1 MQSMVEGHRRVVLT
15 SMGQDHRP
23 VPLHHFLVPLPVPGR
38 NEERTM
44 RDYLQFYIDGQWVDP
59 ITPKLA
65 EVINPAT
72 EAVSGHISLASP
84 ADVDKAVAAARR
96 AFTTWS
102 VTSVKE
108 RADLLEAILAEYIKR
123 ERELGEAVTEEMGAP
138 LSLGCGF
145 HTLLGK
151 GHISTALEV
160 LRNFRFEEEHGVTMI
175 RKEPIG
181 VCGLITPWNWP
192 MNQTC
197 VKIAPALATGCTMI
211 LKPPQLAPYSAQILA
226 EIIHAAGTP
235 AGVFNMIQGQGSV
248 IGSALSRHE
257 DVDMISFTG
266 SEPVGVQ
273 ITKDAADTV
282 KRVGL
287 ELGGKSAWVVLDDAS
302 MAANV
307 TGATGGMMGNSGQT
321 CSAGSRL
328 LVPAARM
335 DEAVAAAT
343 EAANGVT
350 VGDPT
355 GNFAMGPVVSKAQYN
370 VIQDYIQ
377 QGLDEG
383 ATLIAGGLGRPE
395 GIDKGWYVRPT
406 VFVGT
411 NDMVI
416 AREEIFG
423 PVLVMIGYDELDDAV
438 AIAND
443 SQFGLGGY
451 VSGEDLETAR
461 DVSRKLR
468 TGAIWVNGGFDFGAP
483 FGGYKRSGNGREWGE
498 HGFAEYL
505 EIKAVVGWNPA

>member
-1 MQSMVEGHRRVVLT
+1 
-15 SMGQDHRP
+15 
-23 VPLHHFLVPLPVPGR
+23 
-38 NEERTM
+38 M
-44 RDYLQFYIDGQWVDP
+44 RSYTQFYIDGQWVAP
-59 ITPKLA
+59 VTPKTA

-72 EAVSGHISLASP
+72 EAVSGEISLGSP

-96 AFTTWS
+96 AFAS
-102 VTSVKE
+102 YSETSVKD
-108 RADLLEAILAEYIKR
+108 RLDLLEAIQAEYLKR
-123 ERELGEAVTEEMGAP
+123 EAELGEAITLEMGAP
-138 LSLGCGF
+138 AGLANGF

-151 GHISTALEV
+151 GHLGTAIEV
-160 LRNFRFEEEHGVTMI
+160 LRAFKFEEQRGATLI

-197 VKIAPALATGCTMI
+197 VKVFPALAAGCTMI

-226 EIIHAAGTP
+226 EIIHAAGVP

-248 IGSALSRHE
+248 IGAALSKHE

-273 ITKDAADTV
+273 IQKDAADTV

-287 ELGGKSAWVVLDDAS
+287 ELGGKSAWIVLDDAS
-302 MAANV
+302 LAANV
-307 TGATGGMMGNSGQT
+307 AGATAGMMGNSGQT

-328 LVPAARM
+328 LVPSARLDEVRKIAA
-335 DEAVAAAT
+335 

-355 GNFAMGPVVSKAQYN
+355 GDVAMGPVVSKSQYN
-370 VIQDYIQ
+370 IIQEYIEK
-377 QGLDEG
+377 GVAEG
-383 ATLIAGGLGRPE
+383 AELIAGGTGRPD
-395 GIDKGWYVRPT
+395 GLDKGWYVKPT
-406 VFVGT
+406 VFIGT

-416 AREEIFG
+416 SREEIFG
-423 PVLVMIGYDELDDAV
+423 PVLVIIGYDDVEDAI

-443 SQFGLGGY
+443 SNFGLGGY
-451 VSGEDLETAR
+451 VSGEDADACR
-461 DVSRKLR
+461 AISRKLR
-468 TGAIWVNGGFDFGAP
+468 TGAIWVNGGFDFHAP

-498 HGFAEYL
+498 YGFHEYL
-505 EIKAVVGWNPA
+505 EVKAIIG

>member
-1 MQSMVEGHRRVVLT
+1 M
-15 SMGQDHRP
+15 
-23 VPLHHFLVPLPVPGR
+23 R
-38 NEERTM
+38 NYT
-44 RDYLQFYIDGQWVDP
+44 QFYIDGQWVDP
-59 ITPKLA
+59 IAPRTA
-65 EVINPAT
+65 QVVNPAT
-72 EAVSGHISLASP
+72 EEVSGTISLGTV

-96 AFTTWS
+96 AFATFGE
-102 VTSVKE
+102 TSAKE
-108 RADLLEAILAEYIKR
+108 RLDLLEAILAEYQKR
-123 ERELGEAVTEEMGAP
+123 ETELGEAVSEEMGAP
-138 LSLGCGF
+138 MSLACGF

-151 GHISTALEV
+151 GHLSTAIEV
-160 LRNFRFEEEHGVTMI
+160 LKEFKFEEQRGVTLI

-197 VKIAPALATGCTMI
+197 VKIFPALAAGCTMI

-226 EIIHAAGTP
+226 EILHDAGVP
-235 AGVFNMIQGQGSV
+235 AGVFNMVQGKGSE
-248 IGSALSRHE
+248 IGTALSTHE

-273 ITKDAADTV
+273 IQKDAADTV

-287 ELGGKSAWVVLDDAS
+287 ELGGKSAWIVLDDAS
-302 MAANV
+302 LAANV
-307 TGATGGMMGNSGQT
+307 AAATGGMMGNSGQT

-328 LVPAARM
+328 LVPSARM
-335 DEAVAAAT
+335 DDAITAAT

-350 VGDPT
+350 VGDPK
-355 GNFAMGPVVSKAQYN
+355 GNFAMGPVVSKSQYEI
-370 VIQDYIQ
+370 IQGYIEK
-377 QGLDEG
+377 GIEEG
-383 ATLIAGGLGRPE
+383 ARLIAGGPGKPE
-395 GIDKGWYVRPT
+395 GLDKGYYIRPT

-423 PVLVMIGYDELDDAV
+423 PVLVIIGYDDVDHAV

-443 SQFGLGGY
+443 SNFGLGGY
-451 VSGEDLETAR
+451 VSGEDLDAAR
-461 DVSRKLR
+461 AVSRRMR
-468 TGAIWVNGGFDFGAP
+468 TGAIWVNGGFDFHAP

-505 EIKAVVGWNPA
+505 ETKAVIGWNPA

>member
-1 MQSMVEGHRRVVLT
+1 
-15 SMGQDHRP
+15 
-23 VPLHHFLVPLPVPGR
+23 
-38 NEERTM
+38 M
-44 RDYLQFYIDGQWVDP
+44 RDYLKFYIDGQWVDP
-59 ITPKLA
+59 VSPKQA

-72 EAVSGHISLASP
+72 EAVSGHISLGSE
-84 ADVDKAVAAARR
+84 ADVDLAVAAARR
-96 AFTTWS
+96 AFASWS
-102 VTSVKE
+102 VSTVAE
-108 RADLLEAILAEYIKR
+108 RIDLLGAILAEYEKR
-123 ERELGEAVTEEMGAP
+123 ERELGEAVMEEMGAP
-138 LSLGCGF
+138 VGLACGF

-151 GHISTALEV
+151 GHIGTALEV
-160 LRNFRFEEEHGVTMI
+160 LKTYKFEEERGVTMI

-226 EIIHAAGTP
+226 EILHDAGVP

-248 IGSALSRHE
+248 IGTALTRHK

-273 ITKDAADTV
+273 IQKDAADTV

-307 TGATGGMMGNSGQT
+307 AGATAGMMGNSGQT

-328 LVPAARM
+328 LVPATRM
-335 DEAVAAAT
+335 EEAIAAAA

-355 GNFAMGPVVSKAQYN
+355 GNVAMGPVVSKSQYN
-370 VIQDYIQ
+370 IIQDYIQ
-377 QGLDEG
+377 KGLDEG
-383 ATLIAGGLGRPE
+383 AKLIAGGLGRPE
-395 GIDKGWYVRPT
+395 GIDKGWFVRPT

-423 PVLVMIGYDELDDAV
+423 PVLVIIGYNDLDDAV

-443 SQFGLGGY
+443 SDFGLGGY
-451 VSGEDLETAR
+451 VSGEDLEVAR

-468 TGAIWVNGGFDFGAP
+468 TGAIWVNGGFDFNAP
-483 FGGYKRSGNGREWGE
+483 FGGYKRSGNGREWGVE
-498 HGFAEYL
+498 GFAEYL
-505 EIKAVVGWNPA
+505 ETKAVIGWNPA

>member
-1 MQSMVEGHRRVVLT
+1 M
-15 SMGQDHRP
+15 
-23 VPLHHFLVPLPVPGR
+23 R
-38 NEERTM
+38 NYT
-44 RDYLQFYIDGQWVDP
+44 QFYIDGRWVDP
-59 ITPKLA
+59 ATPKTA

-72 EAVSGHISLASP
+72 EAVSGTISLGSP

-96 AFTTWS
+96 AFAS
-102 VTSVKE
+102 YGVSSVKE
-108 RADLLEAILAEYIKR
+108 RLDLLETILAEYLRR

-138 LSLGCGF
+138 ISLGCGF

-151 GHISTALEV
+151 GHLSTAIEV
-160 LRNFRFEEEHGVTMI
+160 LRDYKFEEQRGVTMI

-181 VCGLITPWNWP
+181 VCGMITPWNWP

-197 VKIAPALATGCTMI
+197 VKMFPALAVGCTMI

-226 EIIHAAGTP
+226 EIMDAAGTP

-248 IGSALSRHE
+248 IGSALSKHL

-273 ITKDAADTV
+273 IQKDAADTV

-287 ELGGKSAWVVLDDAS
+287 ELGGKSAWIVLDDEAL
-302 MAANV
+302 AQHVA
-307 TGATGGMMGNSGQT
+307 GATAGMMGNSGQT

-328 LVPAARM
+328 LAPASRM
-335 DEAVAAAT
+335 DEVIAAAR
-343 EAANGVT
+343 EAADGVT
-350 VGDPT
+350 VGDPL
-355 GNFAMGPVVSKAQYN
+355 GNFAMGPVVSKSQYN
-370 VIQDYIQ
+370 IIQDYIQ
-377 QGLDEG
+377 KGIDEG
-383 ATLIAGGLGRPE
+383 AQLIAGGLGRPE
-395 GIDKGWYVRPT
+395 GLDKGWYVKPT

-423 PVLVMIGYDELDDAV
+423 PVLVIIPYKDYDDAV

-443 SQFGLGGY
+443 SDFGLGGY
-451 VSGEDLETAR
+451 VSGVDLAKAR
-461 DVSRKLR
+461 ELSRKMR
-468 TGAIWVNGGFDFGAP
+468 TGAIWINGGFDFHAP

-498 HGFAEYL
+498 EGFREYL
-505 EIKAVVGWNPA
+505 EIKAVVGWGEAA